1 MLEEIKMHDK
11 INDTDTRNDI
21 NNSLNEYFNLD
32 DLDMNISGDDE
43 T

>member
-1 MLEEIKMHDK
+1 MHDK

-21 NNSLNEYFNLD
+21 NNSLNKYFNLD
-32 DLDMNISGDDE
+32 DLDMNVSGDDE

>member
-1 MLEEIKMHDK
+1 MHDK